1 METKER
7 TERNRGRIRQVER
20 EREKDEFSVGVAA
33 DIMYLGIYEYL
44 YLLNSVLN
52 AIRGEKSGE
61 IKKRNALVKCRD
73 G

>member
-33 DIMYLGIYEYL
+33 DIWVSGYIRV
-44 YLLNSVLN
+44 SVSV
-52 AIRGEKSGE
+52 E
-61 IKKRNALVKCRD
+61 
-73 G
+73 

>member
-1 METKER
+1 MSLVWAWLQIS
-7 TERNRGRIRQVER
+7 G
-20 EREKDEFSVGVAA
+20 
-33 DIMYLGIYEYL
+33 YLGIYEYL